1 MVIDRKKTVLV
12 LHLAGQIP
20 LAGVAWQALHYV
32 LGLRRLGFDV
42 WYIEDSGAPP
52 IDPGTGLPA
61 ADCNYSVG
69 FVRTMMER
77 YDLGDRWAYW
87 DAARNEVHGTTR
99 ENLTKLYRNAAAI
112 LNLSGATHLREEHMQ
127 CPIRVYIDTDPGA
140 ALAKLAEGDRDA
152 IEFLGAHTHHFS
164 YGENL
169 GSDDCLVPDGGF
181 SWGRTRAPVLVDLW
195 DAGCVPAGPY
205 FTSVATWENRRADI
219 RLGDTTYRGS
229 KHVNFL
235 RFIEL
240 PRQLLQ
246 PFRLAMLPPGPEVA
260 ERVRACGWDIVDP
273 VPLSADMRAYR
284 DFILTSRGE
293 FTVAKDIYVGSK
305 SGWFGDRSAC
315 YLAAGRPVITQET
328 GFSRFIE
335 TGRGLFGF
343 STVDEVRDAVAQING
358 DYARHSIGAIEIA
371 YEYFDAD
378 TVLRKLTDDIGV

>member
-1 MVIDRKKTVLV
+1 MVIGQKKTILV
-12 LHLAGQIP
+12 LHLAGQVP

-42 WYIEDSGAPP
+42 WYIEDSGEQAV
-52 IDPGTGLPA
+52 DPRTGFA
-61 ADCNYSVG
+61 AEDSDYSVH

-77 YDLGDRWAYW
+77 YDLGERWAYW
-87 DAARNEVHGTTR
+87 EGARDQVHGTTR
-99 ENLTKLYRNAAAI
+99 ENLAALYGKAAAI
-112 LNLSGATHLREEHMQ
+112 INLSGATRLRDEHMV
-127 CPIRVYIDTDPGA
+127 CPIRVYIDTDPGSE
-140 ALAKLAEGDRDA
+140 LARIAEGDDFARA
-152 IEFLGAHTHHFS
+152 ALNAHTHLFS

-169 GSDDCLVPDGGF
+169 GNADCLIPDGGF
-181 SWGRTRAPVLVDLW
+181 TWGKTRAPVLVDLW

-205 FTSVATWENRRADI
+205 FTSVATWETRRAEI
-219 RLGDTTYRGS
+219 RVGGTTYRGS

-235 RFIEL
+235 EFLEL

-246 PFRLAMLPPGPEVA
+246 PFRLAMLPPGPHIA

-273 VPLSADMRAYR
+273 IALSADMRAYR

-293 FTVAKDIYVGSK
+293 FTVAKDTYVGTR

-328 GFSRFIE
+328 GFSSFIE
-335 TGRGLFGF
+335 TGRGLFSF
-343 STVDEVRDAVAQING
+343 SNVDDVREAVARING
-358 DYARHSIGAIEIA
+358 DYARQSIGAIETA

-378 TVLRKLTDDIGV
+378 TVLRKLAGDIGV